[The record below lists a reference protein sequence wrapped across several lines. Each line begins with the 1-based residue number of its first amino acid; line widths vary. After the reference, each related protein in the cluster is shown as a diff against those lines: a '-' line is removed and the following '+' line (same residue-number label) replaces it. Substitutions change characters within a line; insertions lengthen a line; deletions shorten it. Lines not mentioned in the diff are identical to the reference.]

1 MFASDHAGAAVLP
14 RPSYPGVSR
23 IVESA
28 DLRTR
33 ELAEAML
40 RLNADHPDGCTEA
53 TLLIDGFSI
62 HEQAQ
67 LGPVARQLANRVFV
81 REVGDEASGPS
92 PKADLAERM
101 AAVMVREVG
110 RSDSAVAALQQAG
123 FSGRE
128 IAAHIDA
135 ASAIADRHLLRK
147 APPNTHLVNLAYA
160 IGAMVVAGQGKPV
173 GA

>member
-1 MFASDHAGAAVLP
+1 MFASDHAGAATLP
-14 RPSYPGVSR
+14 RPTYPDVSR
-23 IVESA
+23 IVETA
-28 DLRTR
+28 DRRTR
-33 ELAEAML
+33 ELADAML
-40 RLNADHPDGCTEA
+40 RLNAEHPDGCTEA
-53 TLLIDGFSI
+53 TLLIDGFSV

-81 REVGDEASGPS
+81 REVGDEASGPT
-92 PKADLAERM
+92 PKSDIVERM
-101 AAVMVREVG
+101 ATIMVRQVG
-110 RSDSAVAALQQAG
+110 RSESAVAALQQAG

-160 IGAMVVAGQGKPV
+160 IGAMVVAGQSGQV
-173 GA
+173 A